1 MRDRLIKII
10 KELVEEDIDF
20 NITSDIDL
28 IDDVGFDSI
37 TIIQLIVS
45 IETEFNIELEDY
57 ELMMQNIRKLNY
69 LVELLEKK
77 VQL

>member
-10 KELVEEDIDF
+10 KELVEDDIDF